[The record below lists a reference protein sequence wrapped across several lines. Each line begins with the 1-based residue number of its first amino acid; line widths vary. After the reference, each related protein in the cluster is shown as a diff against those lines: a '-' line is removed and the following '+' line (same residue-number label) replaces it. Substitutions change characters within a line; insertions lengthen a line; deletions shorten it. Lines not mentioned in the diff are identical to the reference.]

1 MTDGAVSGVCSRF
14 GSGEMVLVI
23 GLSWQD
29 ESNF

>member
-1 MTDGAVSGVCSRF
+1 MTDGAASGVCSWF

-29 ESNF
+29 DR